1 MMIYRVIDKDN
12 YIIKIY
18 NDYFN
23 IDIYDHD
30 EVKQFIKNL
39 FNEILNKYKLK
50 GIIVFNIYID
60 KMYGMIIEVSK
71 EDDLIGD
78 IVDIKIKFNINISF
92 LYEVDYLYLIDN
104 DITNQNIYYYN
115 DKFYLEIVNSIDKDK
130 YIKLLDNCFVIYDNN
145 INNIINKGIK
155 LANI

>member
-1 MMIYRVIDKDN
+1 MIYRVIDKDN

-18 NDYFN
+18 NDYFD
-23 IDIYDHD
+23 IDIYDHS
-30 EVKQFIKNL
+30 EVKLFIENL
-39 FNEILNKYKLK
+39 FNKIFNKYKLK
-50 GIIVFNIYID
+50 GTVVFNIYID
-60 KMYGMIIEVSK
+60 NMYGMIIEVNK
-71 EDDLIGD
+71 KNDLIGD

-104 DITNQNIYYYN
+104 DITNQNIYYYK
-115 DKFYLEIVNSIDKDK
+115 DKFYLEIVNNIDKDK